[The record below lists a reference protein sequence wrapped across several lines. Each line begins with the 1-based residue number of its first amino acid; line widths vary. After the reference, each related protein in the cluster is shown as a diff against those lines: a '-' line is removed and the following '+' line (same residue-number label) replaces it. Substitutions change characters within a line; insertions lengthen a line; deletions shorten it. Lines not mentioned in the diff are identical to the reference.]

1 MIMSDGRVAKNA
13 VYCPKMSEY
22 VWGGAKAGFPGETEL
37 SWIWNECVAESLTL
51 LGEPVRLGLPYDA

>member
-1 MIMSDGRVAKNA
+1 MSDGRVAEYA
-13 VYCPKMSEY
+13 VSRTKMSEY
-22 VWGGAKAGFPGETEL
+22 VRGGAKEGFPGETEL